1 MFKLFKKQTKTFDK
15 EALPKHVAII
25 MDGNGRWA
33 KKHSVP
39 RVVGHRTG
47 AETLKKI
54 SRHAGILGVK
64 YITVYAFSTENW
76 KRSEEEVSGLMGL
89 LLHYLKTAETELA
102 GDNARI
108 CVIGDR
114 SRFAPEIQAEMERV
128 EKVTAANDGVI
139 VTLAL
144 NYGSRDE
151 MTRAV
156 KALAQKVHDGALLP
170 DEIDEKAI
178 SESLYTHFLPDPDLI
193 IRTSGEMRLSNF
205 LMWQSAYS
213 EFYFTNKLWPDFSEK
228 DFDAAMEAFL
238 SRNRRFGGR

>member
-1 MFKLFKKQTKTFDK
+1 MSLFKKQAKTFDK
-15 EALPKHVAII
+15 ETLPKHVAII

-33 KKHSVP
+33 KKRSVP
-39 RVVGHRTG
+39 RVVGHRSG

-54 SRHAGILGVK
+54 SKHAGHLGIK

-76 KRSEEEVSGLMGL
+76 KRDAEEVSGLMGL

-114 SRFAPEIQAEMERV
+114 SRFSAEIQAEMTRV
-128 EKVTAANDGVI
+128 ENVTAKNDGVI

-151 MTRAV
+151 ITRAV
-156 KALAQKVHDGALLP
+156 QGLAQKVLDGTLAP
-170 DEIDEKAI
+170 DAIDEKTI

-228 DFDAAMEAFL
+228 DFDAAMEAYL
-238 SRNRRFGGR
+238 SRHRRFGGR

>member
-1 MFKLFKKQTKTFDK
+1 MSLFKKHTKTYDK
-15 EALPKHVAII
+15 DALPKHVAII

-39 RVVGHRTG
+39 RVVGHKTG

-54 SRHAGILGVK
+54 SKYAGKIGIK

-76 KRSEEEVSGLMGL
+76 KRDEEEVSGLMGL

-108 CVIGDR
+108 CVLGDR
-114 SRFAPEIQAEMERV
+114 SRFSKEIQDEMARV
-128 EKVTAANDGVI
+128 EAVTKQNDGVI
-139 VTLAL
+139 VSLAL
-144 NYGSRDE
+144 NYGSRAE
-151 MTRAV
+151 ITSAV
-156 KALAQKVHDGALLP
+156 QAIAEKVQNGKLNACDIA
-170 DEIDEKAI
+170 EKDI
-178 SESLYTHFLPDPDLI
+178 SAHLYTHFLPDPDLI

-213 EFYFTNKLWPDFSEK
+213 EFYFTDKLWPDFSEK
-228 DFDAAMEAFL
+228 DFDDAMEAYL
-238 SRNRRFGGR
+238 HRNRRFGGR

>member
-1 MFKLFKKQTKTFDK
+1 MSLFKKHTKTYDK

-39 RVVGHRTG
+39 RSVGHRTG

-54 SRHAGILGVK
+54 SKHAGHLGIK
-64 YITVYAFSTENW
+64 YVTVYAFSTENW

-108 CVIGDR
+108 CVIGER
-114 SRFAPEIQAEMERV
+114 SRFAKEIQDEMARV
-128 EKVTAANDGVI
+128 EKVTAKNDGVI

-151 MTRAV
+151 MTHAV
-156 KALAQKVHDGALLP
+156 KSLAAKVADGALSP
-170 DEIDEKAI
+170 DAIDEKLI
-178 SESLYTHFLPDPDLI
+178 SENLYTHFLPDPDLI

-213 EFYFTNKLWPDFSEK
+213 EFYFTNKLWPDFTEK
-228 DFDAAMEAFL
+228 DFDAAMDAYL
-238 SRNRRFGGR
+238 SRSRRFGGR

>member
-1 MFKLFKKQTKTFDK
+1 MSLFKKHTKTYDK
-15 EALPKHVAII
+15 DALPKHVAII

-33 KKHSVP
+33 KKRSVP
-39 RVVGHRTG
+39 RVVGHKTG

-54 SRHAGILGVK
+54 SKYAGKIGIK

-76 KRSEEEVSGLMGL
+76 KRDEEEVSGLMGL

-108 CVIGDR
+108 CVLGDR
-114 SRFAPEIQAEMERV
+114 SRFSEEIQAEMARV
-128 EKVTAANDGVI
+128 EKVTEKNDGVI
-139 VTLAL
+139 VSLAL

-151 MTRAV
+151 ITTAV
-156 KALAQKVHDGALLP
+156 KAIAEQVKSGTLDVQAI
-170 DEIDEKAI
+170 EEKDI
-178 SESLYTHFLPDPDLI
+178 SAHLYTHFLPDPDLI

-213 EFYFTNKLWPDFSEK
+213 EFYFTDKLWPDFSEK
-228 DFDAAMEAFL
+228 DFDDAIDAYL
-238 SRNRRFGGR
+238 RRNRRFGGR